1 MRRLHFR
8 APVIL
13 SALMLLGAS
22 ALGAQATQAV
32 TRSEME
38 AFVFAMIG
46 TAAAVV
52 FGSFWVLMN
61 ALVGRVERSLSA
73 SVTRLE
79 GAVAT
84 ATAALATH
92 DESPHAHPVGSAA
105 RLLPLTSSI
114 DALDVKVDALTEKLD
129 KLIWDH
135 DRIQATEGEVCNA
148 LRELRHRDP
157 KDSPHPRRGSDPS
170 EFDGTRLR
178 GRG

>member
-46 TAAAVV
+46 TAGLIV
-52 FGSFWVLMN
+52 FGAFWVLLN
-61 ALVGRVERSLSA
+61 ATVGRAERSFSEAAA
-73 SVTRLE
+73 SVK
-79 GAVAT
+79 
-84 ATAALATH
+84 
-92 DESPHAHPVGSAA
+92 GSMNGLTNEMREINA
-105 RLLPLTSSI
+105 RLR
-114 DALDVKVDALTEKLD
+114 ALE
-129 KLIWDH
+129 
-135 DRIQATEGEVCNA
+135 DRNT
-148 LRELRHRDP
+148 REDGRDQS
-157 KDSPHPRRGSDPS
+157 DSPHRRRRDDRPDEDHAG
-170 EFDGTRLR
+170 ER